1 MQTGKQDRHMFSA
14 LRHSLSLVAIL
25 PTKELAWPFSLGLWS
40 GRYSSGSGTVQVLR
54 AAYGFIW
61 GRSFSDPFL
70 FLNTKGGMF
79 RWFLLFQSY
88 LLILV
93 GACGSSLWN
102 SSLEGYWVQASR
114 LLFDFNPKPHPAA
127 LLADICIEIIFHTK
141 TFIFMTALFSFWYL
155 FIYGC
160 VESYLWYAGSVVA
173 ARAWLFCGV
182 WDLSSSSRDG
192 TAPGTGRW
200 ILNHWAIRWVCIT
213 AFLWSQHQ
221 RICFPLFLL
230 DAYVTVWIFI
240 LFPVMA
246 VPSTLEA
253 VWSIDNSKGSA

>member
-1 MQTGKQDRHMFSA
+1 MFSA
-14 LRHSLSLVAIL
+14 LRHSPSLIAVL
-25 PTKELAWPFSLGLWS
+25 PTKELAWPFSLALWC

-61 GRSFSDPFL
+61 GGSFSDHFL

-102 SSLEGYWVQASR
+102 SSVEGYRVQASR

-141 TFIFMTALFSFWYL
+141 TFIFTAALFSFWHL
-155 FIYGC
+155 F
-160 VESYLWYAGSVVA
+160 
-173 ARAWLFCGV
+173 
-182 WDLSSSSRDG
+182 
-192 TAPGTGRW
+192 
-200 ILNHWAIRWVCIT
+200 
-213 AFLWSQHQ
+213 
-221 RICFPLFLL
+221 
-230 DAYVTVWIFI
+230 
-240 LFPVMA
+240 MA
-246 VPSTLEA
+246 VLSLICGMQA
-253 VWSIDNSKGSA
+253 Q